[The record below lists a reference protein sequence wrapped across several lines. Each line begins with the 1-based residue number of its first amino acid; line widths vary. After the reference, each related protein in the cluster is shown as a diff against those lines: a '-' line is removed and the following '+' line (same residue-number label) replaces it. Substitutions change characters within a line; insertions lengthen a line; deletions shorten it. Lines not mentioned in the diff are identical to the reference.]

1 MNLPVNP
8 NVIYTIAKKEFMDNI
23 RNKWIIVIAVL
34 FIILTIASSYLA
46 GAQAG
51 GDDVFGGMEDT
62 VAALM
67 SIYVL
72 LVPLIAIL
80 LGFSTIA
87 GEAETG
93 ALYVVLSYPVRRIE
107 VLIGKFLGLG
117 SVLAVTPI
125 IGFGLS
131 GVIIAATVGADE
143 GIGFLVFIALA
154 IVLGLMYLSLIIFIS
169 SLVKTRIR
177 AIAGGILLFFWAMI
191 YGILIFGVYIASGG
205 SFEDF
210 ITPGVMTSLPDWFW
224 GSIVISPSDINQM
237 AVMRA
242 FELNQAFGFS
252 IEAPDFLNMGLL
264 LSVQFVWI
272 IIPLILAYIFF
283 KRRDI

>member
-8 NVIYTIAKKEFMDNI
+8 KVIYTIAKKEFMDNI
-23 RNKWIIVIAVL
+23 RSKWILVIAVL

-46 GAQAG
+46 GGQSG
-51 GDDVFGGMEDT
+51 GEDVFGGMEDT

-67 SIYVL
+67 SIYIL

-93 ALYVVLSYPVRRIE
+93 ALFVVLSYPVKRIE
-107 VLIGKFLGLG
+107 VLLGKFLGLG
-117 SVLAVTPI
+117 SVLAITPL

-143 GIGFLVFIALA
+143 GVGFLVFIGLA
-154 IVLGLMYLSLIIFIS
+154 IMLGLIYLSLIIFIS

-177 AIAGGILLFFWAMI
+177 AIAGGIVLFFWAMI
-191 YGILIFGVYIASGG
+191 YGILIFSVYIATGG

-210 ITPGVMTSLPDWFW
+210 FTQGGLTSLPDWFW
-224 GSIVISPSDINQM
+224 GSIVISPSDTNQM

-242 FELNQAFGFS
+242 FDLNQAFGFA
-252 IEAPDFLNMGLL
+252 IEAPEWLSMGLL
-264 LSVQFVWI
+264 MSVQLLWI
-272 IIPLILAYIFF
+272 IIPLILAYFFF